1 MSVARFGLGPLGRR
15 MLLAFVLVAV
25 SSVAVL
31 TVAALVGVGRGM
43 EVSQKADRQQ
53 ATRTAASAAGTA
65 YGQAGGWAG
74 ADLSRAGAI
83 AEAAGARLFVVDASG
98 AAVGSGSGAPSV
110 GVTIG
115 DGTTS
120 SGGGT
125 FALSLQL
132 LIGLTILAIVPSILL
147 MATSFTRI
155 VVVLSLLRSA
165 VGIPQLPPNQVL
177 MGLSLFLTVFIMS
190 PVLTKVNE
198 DALQPYMAGSI
209 TTDQALASGIRPM
222 RGFMLAQT
230 RETDLQLFLDLAK
243 RPRPSTADDIPIEV
257 VLPAFVTSELKTAF
271 TMGFLLFVPF
281 LVIDLVVASAL
292 MAMGMVMV
300 SPTQIALPF
309 KLLLFVL
316 VDGWGLVV
324 TALVSSYTGG
334 G

>member
-1 MSVARFGLGPLGRR
+1 VTVRR
-15 MLLAFVLVAV
+15 
-25 SSVAVL
+25 
-31 TVAALVGVGRGM
+31 
-43 EVSQKADRQQ
+43 
-53 ATRTAASAAGTA
+53 AASIAILVTLPLVL
-65 YGQAGGWAG
+65 G
-74 ADLSRAGAI
+74 AC
-83 AEAAGARLFVVDASG
+83 
-98 AAVGSGSGAPSV
+98 SGSGAPSV

-115 DGTTS
+115 DGAAQ

-165 VGIPQLPPNQVL
+165 IGIPQLPPNQVL
-177 MGLSLFLTVFIMS
+177 LGLALFLTMFVMA
-190 PVLTKVNE
+190 PVLTQVNSE
-198 DALQPYMAGSI
+198 AIQPYMAGTIDS
-209 TTDQALASGIRPM
+209 DHALEAGTAPVR
-222 RGFMLAQT
+222 RFMLSQT
-230 RETDLQLFLDLAK
+230 RESDLQLFLDLSK
-243 RPRPSTADDIPIEV
+243 RPRPATMDEIPTEV
-257 VLPAFVTSELKTAF
+257 ILPAFVTSELKTAF

-316 VDGWGLVV
+316 VDGWVLIVSTLVRSFG
-324 TALVSSYTGG
+324 A
-334 G
+334 

>member
-1 MSVARFGLGPLGRR
+1 MTRRGLLGIAAIVALPLLLG
-15 MLLAFVLVAV
+15 AC
-25 SSVAVL
+25 
-31 TVAALVGVGRGM
+31 
-43 EVSQKADRQQ
+43 
-53 ATRTAASAAGTA
+53 
-65 YGQAGGWAG
+65 
-74 ADLSRAGAI
+74 
-83 AEAAGARLFVVDASG
+83 SG
-98 AAVGSGSGAPSV
+98 GSGSPNV

-132 LIGLTILAIVPSILL
+132 LIGLTILAIVPSVLL

-165 VGIPQLPPNQVL
+165 IGIPQLPPNQVL
-177 MGLSLFLTVFIMS
+177 LGLSLFLTVFIMA
-190 PVLTKVNE
+190 PVLTRVND
-198 DALQPYMAGSI
+198 DALQPYIAGTI
-209 TTDQALASGIRPM
+209 NTDQALASGIKPM

-243 RPRPSTADDIPIEV
+243 KPRPATADDIPIEV
-257 VLPAFVTSELKTAF
+257 ILPAFVTSELKTAF

-316 VDGWGLVV
+316 VDGWVLIVTSLVRSFG
-324 TALVSSYTGG
+324 A
-334 G
+334 